1 MLKRFVLFAAAATL
15 FAGAGNLYAQCEGH
29 SHGTESASHGCSS
42 SSEGKSCCSS
52 KKAKSA
58 TTTDS
63 PSISMKEISLDE
75 LRNVISAHNPTI
87 LDARDEQSY
96 NAGHINGAVLYTS
109 NQLPANKNTPLV
121 FYCGGMK
128 CPASSKA
135 AKKAIE
141 QGYTNVMVFKGGWAE
156 WSKSQI

>member
-15 FAGAGNLYAQCEGH
+15 FVGAGNLYAQCEGH
-29 SHGTESASHGCSS
+29 GTHGAGHECST
-42 SSEGKSCCSS
+42 EGKSCCSS
-52 KKAKSA
+52 KKAK
-58 TTTDS
+58 TTNDS
-63 PSISMKEISLDE
+63 PSMSMKEITLDE
-75 LRNVISAHNPTI
+75 LRSVIAAHNPTN

-109 NQLPANKNTPLV
+109 SQLPANKNTPLV
-121 FYCGGMK
+121 FYCGGLK
-128 CPASSKA
+128 CPASAKA

-141 QGYTNVMVFKGGWAE
+141 LGYTNVMVFKGGWAE